1 MLPKGIEARWHY
13 AQSRM
18 TLSTT
23 NRAVLTYRGFSDDL
37 EMLLKNEARTES
49 KAGVLR
55 RLIAEKTVAM
65 PGAFNAPVAMMAER
79 TGFEAVYISGAGLV
93 NGTAGYPDVGLLGMD
108 EMARAAGY
116 IANAVKIP
124 CICDADTG
132 FGETWQVMRT
142 VRAYE
147 REGLAGLHL
156 EDQVMP
162 KRCGH
167 LDGKSL
173 ITTEE
178 MERKIAAACEARQD
192 PDFMIIARC
201 DAREVESFERSV
213 ERGQCYL
220 AAGADAIFVEAM
232 HSPDEFARYAE
243 QVKGPLLANM
253 TEFGKSPHL
262 TVDEFAGM
270 GYSMVIFPMSAF
282 RAMMKAVEGLFREL
296 KEKGTLEGALSRMQ
310 TRQEL
315 YELLDYEAYTQLD
328 ADLAARFPEK
338 DAE

>member
-1 MLPKGIEARWHY
+1 
-13 AQSRM
+13 
-18 TLSTT
+18 
-23 NRAVLTYRGFSDDL
+23 
-37 EMLLKNEARTES
+37 MLLKGEFPADS
-49 KAGVLR
+49 KAAVLR
-55 RLIAEKTVAM
+55 KLVAEKTVAM

-108 EMARAAGY
+108 EMAREAGY
-116 IANAVKIP
+116 IANAVRVP

-167 LDGKSL
+167 LDGKAL
-173 ITTEE
+173 ILTEE

-201 DAREVESFERSV
+201 DARAVETFDQSV
-213 ERGQCYL
+213 ERGQRYL
-220 AAGADAIFVEAM
+220 AAGADAIFAEAM
-232 HSPDEFARYAE
+232 QSPEEFARYAE
-243 QVKGPLLANM
+243 AVGGTLLANM
-253 TEFGKSPHL
+253 TEFGKSPYL
-262 TVDEFAGM
+262 TVDEFAAM
-270 GYSMVIFPMSAF
+270 GYNMVIFPMSAF

-296 KEKGTLEGALSRMQ
+296 REKGTLEGALPRMQ
-310 TRQEL
+310 TREEL
-315 YELLDYEAYTQLD
+315 YELLDYKAYTELD
-328 ADLAARFPEK
+328 AELAARFPER
-338 DAE
+338 ESE

>member
-1 MLPKGIEARWHY
+1 
-13 AQSRM
+13 
-18 TLSTT
+18 
-23 NRAVLTYRGFSDDL
+23 
-37 EMLLKNEARTES
+37 MLLKGEFPADS
-49 KAGVLR
+49 KAAVLR
-55 RLIAEKTVAM
+55 KLVAEKTVAM

-108 EMARAAGY
+108 EMAREAGY
-116 IANAVKIP
+116 IANAVRVP

-147 REGLAGLHL
+147 REGLAGMHL

-167 LDGKSL
+167 LDGKAL
-173 ITTEE
+173 ISTEE

-201 DAREVESFERSV
+201 DARAVETFDQSV
-213 ERGQCYL
+213 ERGQRYL
-220 AAGADAIFVEAM
+220 AAGADAIFAEAM
-232 HSPDEFARYAE
+232 QSPEEFARYAE
-243 QVKGPLLANM
+243 AVGGTLLANM
-253 TEFGKSPHL
+253 TEFGKSPYL
-262 TVDEFAGM
+262 TVDDFAAM
-270 GYSMVIFPMSAF
+270 GYKMVIFPMSAF

-296 KEKGTLEGALSRMQ
+296 KEKGTLEGALPRMQ
-310 TRQEL
+310 TREEL
-315 YELLDYEAYTQLD
+315 YELLDYKAYTELD
-328 ADLAARFPEK
+328 AELAARFPER
-338 DAE
+338 ESE

>member
-1 MLPKGIEARWHY
+1 
-13 AQSRM
+13 
-18 TLSTT
+18 
-23 NRAVLTYRGFSDDL
+23 
-37 EMLLKNEARTES
+37 MLLKGEFPADS
-49 KAGVLR
+49 KAAVLR
-55 RLIAEKTVAM
+55 KLVAEKTVAM

-108 EMARAAGY
+108 EMAREAGY
-116 IANAVKIP
+116 IANAVRVP

-167 LDGKSL
+167 LDGKAL
-173 ITTEE
+173 ISTEE

-201 DAREVESFERSV
+201 DARAVESFEQSV
-213 ERGQCYL
+213 ERGQRYL
-220 AAGADAIFVEAM
+220 ASGADAIFAEAM
-232 HSPDEFARYAE
+232 QSREEFARYAE
-243 QVKGPLLANM
+243 AVGGTLLANM
-253 TEFGKSPHL
+253 TEFGKSPYL
-262 TVDEFAGM
+262 TVDEFAAM
-270 GYSMVIFPMSAF
+270 GYNMVIFPMSAF

-296 KEKGTLEGALSRMQ
+296 REKGTLEGALPRMQ
-310 TRQEL
+310 TREEL
-315 YELLDYEAYTQLD
+315 YELLDYKAYTELD
-328 ADLAARFPEK
+328 AELAARFPER
-338 DAE
+338 ESE

>member
-1 MLPKGIEARWHY
+1 
-13 AQSRM
+13 
-18 TLSTT
+18 
-23 NRAVLTYRGFSDDL
+23 
-37 EMLLKNEARTES
+37 MLLKGDPQARS

-55 RLIAEKTVAM
+55 RLVAEKTVAM
-65 PGAFNAPVAMMAER
+65 PGAFNAPVAMLAER

-108 EMARAAGY
+108 EMARAAGH
-116 IANAVKIP
+116 IANAVKVP

-173 ITTEE
+173 IGIAE
-178 MERKIAAACEARQD
+178 MERKIAAAGAARQD

-201 DAREVESFERSV
+201 DARAVEGFAESV
-213 ERGQCYL
+213 KRGQRYL
-220 AAGADAIFVEAM
+220 AAGADAIFAEAM
-232 HSPDEFARYAE
+232 QSRDEFARYAE
-243 QVKGPLLANM
+243 EVKGPLLANM

-262 TVDEFAGM
+262 TVDEFSEL
-270 GYSMVIFPMSAF
+270 GYNMVIFPMSAF

-296 KEKGTLEGALSRMQ
+296 REKGTLEDMLPRMQ
-310 TRQEL
+310 TREEL
-315 YELLDYEAYTQLD
+315 YQLLDYDAYTQLD
-328 ADLAARFPEK
+328 AELAARFPER
-338 DAE
+338 DIQ

>member
-1 MLPKGIEARWHY
+1 
-13 AQSRM
+13 
-18 TLSTT
+18 
-23 NRAVLTYRGFSDDL
+23 
-37 EMLLKNEARTES
+37 MLLKGEPQTES
-49 KAGVLR
+49 KASVLR
-55 RLIAEKTVAM
+55 RLVAQKTVAM

-108 EMARAAGY
+108 EMAREAGY
-116 IANAVKIP
+116 IANAVKVP

-173 ITTEE
+173 ISIEA
-178 MERKIAAACEARQD
+178 MERKIAAACAARQD

-201 DAREVESFERSV
+201 DARAVESFEHSV
-213 ERGQCYL
+213 ERGQRYL
-220 AAGADAIFVEAM
+220 AAGADAIFAEAM
-232 HSPDEFARYAE
+232 QSADEFARYAE
-243 QVKGPLLANM
+243 QVKGLLLANM

-262 TVDEFAGM
+262 TVDEFAAL
-270 GYSMVIFPMSAF
+270 GYQLVIFPMSAF
-282 RAMMKAVEGLFREL
+282 RTMMKAVEGLFREL
-296 KEKGTLEGALSRMQ
+296 KAKGTLADALPRMQ
-310 TRQEL
+310 TREEL
-315 YELLDYEAYTQLD
+315 YELLDYDAYTQLD
-328 ADLAARFPEK
+328 AELAARFPER
-338 DAE
+338 DTE

>member
-1 MLPKGIEARWHY
+1 
-13 AQSRM
+13 
-18 TLSTT
+18 
-23 NRAVLTYRGFSDDL
+23 
-37 EMLLKNEARTES
+37 MLLKGEFPADS
-49 KAGVLR
+49 KAAVLR
-55 RLIAEKTVAM
+55 KLVAEKTVAM

-108 EMARAAGY
+108 EMAREAGY
-116 IANAVKIP
+116 IANAVRVP

-167 LDGKSL
+167 LDGKAL
-173 ITTEE
+173 ISTEE

-201 DAREVESFERSV
+201 DARAVETFDQSV
-213 ERGQCYL
+213 ERGQRYL
-220 AAGADAIFVEAM
+220 AAGADAIFAEAM
-232 HSPDEFARYAE
+232 QSPEEFAHYAE
-243 QVKGPLLANM
+243 AVGGTLLANM
-253 TEFGKSPHL
+253 TEFGKSPYL
-262 TVDEFAGM
+262 TVDEFAAM
-270 GYSMVIFPMSAF
+270 GYNMVIFPMSAF

-296 KEKGTLEGALSRMQ
+296 KEKGTLEGALPRMQ
-310 TRQEL
+310 TREEL
-315 YELLDYEAYTQLD
+315 YELLDYKAYTELD
-328 ADLAARFPEK
+328 AELAARFPER
-338 DAE
+338 ESE